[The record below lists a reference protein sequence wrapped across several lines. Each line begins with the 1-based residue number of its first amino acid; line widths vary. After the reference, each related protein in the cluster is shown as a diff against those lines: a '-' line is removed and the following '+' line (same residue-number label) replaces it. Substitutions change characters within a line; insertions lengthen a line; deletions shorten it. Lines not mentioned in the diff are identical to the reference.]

1 MFMLIKQQLYKFVHM
16 NEQLEFI
23 VTLSRRGL
31 KNNNCL
37 QVVIFHFWSSRKANA
52 LPLCDFHQA
61 QTFERYRDLNQAAL
75 LLQLLCNKF
84 CVEE

>member
-1 MFMLIKQQLYKFVHM
+1 MFVHM

>member
-23 VTLSRRGL
+23 VTLSQRGL
-31 KNNNCL
+31 KNNKCL
-37 QVVIFHFWSSRKANA
+37 QVVIFHFWSSRKANV
-52 LPLCDFHQA
+52 LPLCDSYQV
-61 QTFERYRDLNQAAL
+61 QTFERKRDLHQAAL
-75 LLQLLCNKF
+75 ILQLCNKF